1 MKIKVKSKNLLFYS
15 RLLFNFLSFGNDFL
29 IEYNLFKQSI
39 QKVKTFNTVWIEFQ
53 YNSLI
58 MLCLLRLTSFEVCQ
72 LLFSIISFWTTN
84 DCNIH

>member
-39 QKVKTFNTVWIEFQ
+39 QKVQYGWIEFQ

-58 MLCLLRLTSFEVCQ
+58 MLCILRLTSFEVCQ
-72 LLFSIISFWTTN
+72 LQFSIISFWTTN

>member
-39 QKVKTFNTVWIEFQ
+39 QKVQYGWIEFQ

-58 MLCLLRLTSFEVCQ
+58 MLCILRLTSFEVCQ

-84 DCNIH
+84 ECNIH